1 MPAPAFRRPAR
12 LLLACLLPL
21 AAACDHDP
29 TPSLYPDQIT
39 FNQTAL
45 YPEGSQ
51 YDNQNRRFL
60 VSSQTAGRIGQVD
73 LDGNY
78 TSFADDASLVSTIG
92 LNLDA
97 PRNRLLVAVSDPGYN
112 SARTSTATQRQL
124 AALASFDSNSG
135 ARLSYVSLGSLRP
148 GYATH
153 FANDI
158 AVDNLGNA
166 YVTDSFAPLIYKVDT
181 QGTASVFLENTA
193 LGAPAGSFG
202 LNGIVYHPDGYLLVA
217 KSDEGALLKVPLN
230 NPSGFSRVGA
240 SGLTLS
246 GADGLQLH
254 DNNTL
259 LVACNAQGQ
268 VYRLR
273 STDGFSNVSGTGS
286 FATGAV
292 YPTTLPRLGTT
303 SYVLYAH
310 LDALQKMQNPP
321 ISTFTL
327 ARVQF

>member
-1 MPAPAFRRPAR
+1 MPAFTCQRAAR
-12 LLLACLLPL
+12 LLLAGLLPL
-21 AAACDHDP
+21 AAACDHDA
-29 TPSLYPDQIT
+29 TPELYPAQVSFT
-39 FNQTAL
+39 QASL

-51 YDNQNRRFL
+51 YDNQSRRFL

-78 TSFADDASLVSTIG
+78 TAFADDASLVSTIG

-97 PRNRLLVAVSDPGYN
+97 PRSRLLVAVSDPGYN
-112 SARTSTATQRQL
+112 ATRTSAATKGKL
-124 AALASFDSNSG
+124 AALASFNRSTG
-135 ARLSYVSLGSLRP
+135 ALLSYVGLGSLRP
-148 GYATH
+148 AYAAH

-166 YVTDSFAPLIYKVDT
+166 YVTDSYAPLIYKVDA
-181 QGTASVFLENTA
+181 QGTATVFLENAA
-193 LGAPAGSFG
+193 LGAPAGTFG

-230 NPSGFSRVGA
+230 NPTGFSRVA
-240 SGLTLS
+240 ATGLNLS
-246 GADGLQLH
+246 GDDGLQLY

-268 VYRLR
+268 VYRLA
-273 STDGFSNVSGTGS
+273 SADGFGSVSRTGS

-292 YPTTLPRLGTT
+292 YPTTLPLLGTT
-303 SYVLYAH
+303 SYVLYSH
-310 LDALQKMQNPP
+310 LDALQKMQNPAV
-321 ISTFTL
+321 SQFAL